1 MKYLATGA
9 WWLALFPG
17 LMMVAIVLLAF
28 ALGDNIKQLTDPHTV
43 QE

>member
-1 MKYLATGA
+1 MKYLATGS

-17 LMMVAIVLLAF
+17 LIMVVIVLLAF
-28 ALGDNIKQLTDPHTV
+28 TLGDEIKKLTDPHTV